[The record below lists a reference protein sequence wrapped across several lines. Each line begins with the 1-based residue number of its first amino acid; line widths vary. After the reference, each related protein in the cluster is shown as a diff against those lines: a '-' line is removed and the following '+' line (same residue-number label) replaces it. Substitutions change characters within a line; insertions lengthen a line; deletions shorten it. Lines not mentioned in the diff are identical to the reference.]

1 LKLLF
6 ITIHQMLVSVYIILS
21 RFSLSQF
28 IYIYLLSVYLLY
40 VFSSFLSQ
48 NYFLNCIEWRFQY
61 SICFLNHWFSLV
73 KLSQK
78 AVIRKICLFLRLY
91 TVVPSK
97 KRKSQYANR
106 VNLSSLLFILQRHY
120 RHIFTGIYRFHKI
133 NSCRHDNIMAFELR
147 YYNADSYQRRYG
159 IRNWTPMFI
168 GTPCI
173 LVNMLILRLLVTLFT

>member
-48 NYFLNCIEWRFQY
+48 NYFL
-61 SICFLNHWFSLV
+61 
-73 KLSQK
+73 
-78 AVIRKICLFLRLY
+78 IRKICLFLRLY